1 MIQFTCSN
9 PSVDKAAINS
19 FYFYTASSHDICP
32 GSNFQKEIPNKALFI
47 SQNSDIILQSL
58 HLKKEN
64 EGPVTII

>member
-1 MIQFTCSN
+1 MIQFTRGN
-9 PSVDKAAINS
+9 PSVDKAAIK
-19 FYFYTASSHDICP
+19 SSHKIWP